1 MNRENSTYLPDGP
14 AIRGAT
20 DTLYSSEK
28 IISLDISLEGREK
41 LPKSIHTVVFDLD
54 GTYIDNVKKFRT
66 HFVVIAHQVFGVTR
80 KEAALHFMA
89 NPHLPSREQVRTLA
103 IKRGWWVESPTVKK
117 AGEDLFER
125 CSRQKGKLTP
135 YAVRT
140 SEWLRGEGM
149 RVAINTGSREKD
161 AENKI
166 FGTELNK
173 YVNVVVGSDSSLDGP
188 TLPPGEPPVVKGDPQ
203 LIITARRLGFP
214 AQDYEEEFKPGI
226 VAVTDT
232 PGDVLLF
239 KAAGVSVFAIADY
252 ATTRVKM
259 LRALS
264 EFPISQY
271 DQVASSLEHLRGH
284 IERINF
290 KAAVGDKTEVV

>member
-1 MNRENSTYLPDGP
+1 MNREHSTYLPDGP

-89 NPHLPSREQVRTLA
+89 NPH
-103 IKRGWWVESPTVKK
+103 
-117 AGEDLFER
+117 F
-125 CSRQKGKLTP
+125 
-135 YAVRT
+135 
-140 SEWLRGEGM
+140 
-149 RVAINTGSREKD
+149 
-161 AENKI
+161 
-166 FGTELNK
+166 
-173 YVNVVVGSDSSLDGP
+173 
-188 TLPPGEPPVVKGDPQ
+188 
-203 LIITARRLGFP
+203 IITARRFGFP